1 MGRVRWPR
9 GGTESL
15 EPEIPSEK
23 LLLVYKDNYSYL
35 QQDRVVLNS
44 KTVVSVTKVQPLG
57 RAEIQQVLVTET
69 TLFGAALTASI
80 DSLDVFM
87 QKLESWPRLYV
98 LSARVAD
105 S

>member
-1 MGRVRWPR
+1 
-9 GGTESL
+9 
-15 EPEIPSEK
+15 
-23 LLLVYKDNYSYL
+23 
-35 QQDRVVLNS
+35 
-44 KTVVSVTKVQPLG
+44 
-57 RAEIQQVLVTET
+57 VLVTET

-105 S
+105 SVWGVQFLSCVILSAEVFLGLSFLVPLGSCTFVLGLGPALC

>member
-1 MGRVRWPR
+1 MQ
-9 GGTESL
+9 E
-15 EPEIPSEK
+15 
-23 LLLVYKDNYSYL
+23 
-35 QQDRVVLNS
+35 DRIVLNS
-44 KTVVSVTKVQPLG
+44 ITAVSLTKVQPLG

-98 LSARVAD
+98 LSI
-105 S
+105 